1 MRDYQKLITPQHRT
15 ARKFVSHIDL
25 ITRSLSDINQQARQL
40 NDAFSLDKAVGV
52 QLDAVGE
59 WIGLSRYVKTPI
71 VGVYF
76 SLDTAGLGFDEG
88 SWKRRYDSD
97 SGFTELDDE
106 TYRTLLRVKI
116 EANHW
121 DGSSEVLARIYQRIL
136 PDSKT
141 TLFFVDNQNMT
152 MDVFMTGGTIPEV
165 IKAVIRQ
172 GYLNIK
178 PEAVRVNNYINSA
191 ECGLFGFD
199 IQHDVVA
206 GFDTGGWAVKL

>member
-1 MRDYQKLITPQHRT
+1 MRNYLKLITPQHRT
-15 ARKFVSHIDL
+15 ALKFVNHIDL
-25 ITRSLSDINQQARQL
+25 ITRSLSDNAQQASQL
-40 NDAFSLDKAVGV
+40 NDAFSLDKAMGV

-76 SLDTAGLGFDEG
+76 SLDISGLGFDEG
-88 SWKRRYDSD
+88 SWKRRFDSG

-121 DGSSEVLARIYQRIL
+121 NGSSDMLERIYQRIL
-136 PDSKT
+136 PDSQT
-141 TLFFVDNQNMT
+141 SIFFVDNQNMT

-178 PEAVRVNNYINSA
+178 PEAVRVNNYINSIDS
-191 ECGLFGFD
+191 ELFGFD
-199 IQHDVVA
+199 IHNHYVA

>member
-1 MRDYQKLITPQHRT
+1 MRDYLKLITPQHRDSP
-15 ARKFVSHIDL
+15 KFVAHVNL
-25 ITRSLSDINQQARQL
+25 ITRLMSDITQSTLQL
-40 NDAFSLDKAVGV
+40 NEAFSLDKAVGV

-76 SLDTAGLGFDEG
+76 SLDTEAVGFDQG
-88 SWKRRYDSD
+88 SWKRKYDSD

-121 DGSSEVLARIYQRIL
+121 DGSGEMLESIYQRIL

-152 MDVFMTGGTIPEV
+152 MDVFMTGGVIPEV

-191 ECGLFGFD
+191 HCGLFGFD
-199 IQHDVVA
+199 IQHDVIA
-206 GFDTGGWAVKL
+206 GFDTGGWAVRL

>member
-1 MRDYQKLITPQHRT
+1 MRDYLKLVTPQHRT
-15 ARKFVSHIDL
+15 APKFVYHIDL
-25 ITRSLSDINQQARQL
+25 ITRSLSDIAETVHQL
-40 NDAFSLDKAVGV
+40 NEAFSLDHAVGV

-76 SLDTAGLGFDEG
+76 SLDTETLGFDQG

-121 DGSSEVLARIYQRIL
+121 DGSSEMLERIYQRIL
-136 PDSKT
+136 PDRNARI
-141 TLFFVDNQNMT
+141 FFVDNQDMS
-152 MDVFMTGGTIPEV
+152 MDVFLTGSEIPEV

-178 PEAVRVNNYINSA
+178 PQSVQVNNYINSSTGA
-191 ECGLFGFD
+191 LFGFD
-199 IQHDVVA
+199 INNEYVA
-206 GFDTGGWAVKL
+206 GFDTSGWAVKL

>member
-1 MRDYQKLITPQHRT
+1 MRDYLTLTTPQHRT
-15 ARKFVSHIDL
+15 APKFVNHIDL
-25 ITRSLSDINQQARQL
+25 ITRIFSDIAQTAMQL
-40 NDAFSLDKAVGV
+40 NDAFSLDKAIGV

-76 SLDTAGLGFDEG
+76 SLDTEVVGFDQG
-88 SWKRRYDSD
+88 SWKRKYDSD
-97 SGFTELDDE
+97 SGFTELDDD

-121 DGSSEVLARIYQRIL
+121 DGSGDMLERIYQRIL
-136 PDSKT
+136 PDSKN

-152 MDVFMTGGTIPEV
+152 MDVFMTGGIIPEV

-191 ECGLFGFD
+191 CDGLFGFD

-206 GFDTGGWAVKL
+206 GFDTGGWAVRL